1 MCTFSRSRRKT
12 IFHRYVLVL
21 GNPGYG
27 ACSDILY
34 RFTLTLQ
41 DYLVLPCIVS
51 TVWLQYSYPYDLA
64 TIYFVL
70 SFLPI
75 VTNLFDNETSRNLL
89 DAVVGVNCLT
99 LFVLS
104 VMYQNYYGIAACI
117 SHAFNHFIIKED
129 NETYFNVT
137 SQDLYNY
144 AMCFFAFFSLRTIL
158 D

>member
-1 MCTFSRSRRKT
+1 MLF
-12 IFHRYVLVL
+12 I
-21 GNPGYG
+21 GNPDYG
-27 ACSDILY
+27 PGSDILY
-34 RFTLTLQ
+34 RVTQLLQ

-51 TVWLQYSYPYDLA
+51 SVWLQYSYPREVA
-64 TIYFVL
+64 TLYTII
-70 SFLPI
+70 SFIPI
-75 VTNLFDNETSRNLL
+75 VTNFCDNDTSKNLL
-89 DAVVGVNCLT
+89 DAIVGVNCLT

-104 VMYQNYYGIAACI
+104 VIYQNYYGIAACI

-144 AMCFFAFFSLRTIL
+144 AMCFFAYFSLRTIL